1 MTADR
6 MNDNQ
11 INYTAALVHRFTK
24 TTNPGLFESGI
35 AAELRKLEADPL
47 EALIA
52 ALVIAYQWR
61 TPNPKY
67 KTMKM
72 LGVVVSQLREG
83 VINFGGLQGWELRA
97 LESERAGK
105 EFLAAY
111 YANQAHDKEQ
121 PESGQGETSIWG
133 QQVSYS
139 GMCRVPGHET
149 YLVSSCRGCRSE
161 ILAGMRKA
169 EDYGNP
175 EIYGGHG
182 I

>member
-6 MNDNQ
+6 MNADQ

-83 VINFGGLQGWELRA
+83 AINISTSQTTRTFEQFTEEDNDIEGTVSRWG
-97 LESERAGK
+97 
-105 EFLAAY
+105 Y
-111 YANQAHDKEQ
+111 YVPYKGNCQ
-121 PESGQGETSIWG
+121 
-133 QQVSYS
+133 
-139 GMCRVPGHET
+139 VPGHET
-149 YLVSSCRGCRSE
+149 YPVKACNGCRGD
-161 ILAGMRKA
+161 ILAGDRAGK
-169 EDYGNP
+169 DYGNP
-175 EIYGGHG
+175 YV
-182 I
+182 

>member
-6 MNDNQ
+6 MNADQ

-83 VINFGGLQGWELRA
+83 LINFSNSQTISTIAQQTEEDDGLEGTV
-97 LESERAGK
+97 SV
-105 EFLAAY
+105 
-111 YANQAHDKEQ
+111 
-121 PESGQGETSIWG
+121 WG
-133 QQVSYS
+133 YRVPYK
-139 GMCRVPGHET
+139 GNCRVPGHEA
-149 YLVSSCRGCRSE
+149 YSVKACQGCRSE
-161 ILAGMRKA
+161 IITSLRAA
-169 EDYGNP
+169 FDYGNP
-175 EIYGGHG
+175 DIYGGHG

>member
-6 MNDNQ
+6 MNADQ

-24 TTNPGLFESGI
+24 TTNPRLFESGI

-83 VINFGGLQGWELRA
+83 LINI
-97 LESERAGK
+97 STS
-105 EFLAAY
+105 
-111 YANQAHDKEQ
+111 QATSTLEQ
-121 PESGQGETSIWG
+121 PAKEDDSLEGTTSVWG
-133 QQVSYS
+133 YHVPYK
-139 GMCRVPGHET
+139 GNCRVPGHET
-149 YLVSSCRGCRSE
+149 YSVKACQGCNSE
-161 ILAGMRKA
+161 IITGLRAKF
-169 EDYGNP
+169 DYGNP
-175 EIYGGHG
+175 HMYGGHG